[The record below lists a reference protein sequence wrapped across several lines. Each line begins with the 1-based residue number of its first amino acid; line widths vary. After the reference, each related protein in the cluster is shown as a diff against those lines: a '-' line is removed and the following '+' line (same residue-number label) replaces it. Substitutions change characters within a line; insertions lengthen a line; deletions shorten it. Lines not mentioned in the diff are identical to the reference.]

1 MKKFSEIKRSETK
14 EPSIRV
20 AWKDIDKNMLE
31 IFQEFFGK
39 YYSILKLGNDS
50 YTLVS
55 NSQWT
60 GVAEEGCIFCS
71 ERQCY
76 LRVSWSDKDFEGID
90 VSVFIGQKYRGG
102 EIESPRK
109 FLKELEECVK
119 KLDELIA
126 KMNSPER
133 RGINVTKNTGIS

>member
-1 MKKFSEIKRSETK
+1 MF
-14 EPSIRV
+14 
-20 AWKDIDKNMLE
+20 E

-39 YYSILKLGNDS
+39 YYSLLKLGNDS

-55 NSQWT
+55 NSQRT

-76 LRVSWSDKDFEGID
+76 LRVSSSDKDFEGID
-90 VSVFIGQKYRGG
+90 VSVFIGQKYRDANWCIHGG
-102 EIESPRK
+102 EIKSPRK

-119 KLDELIA
+119 RLDELVA
-126 KMNSPER
+126 KINSPER
-133 RGINVTKNTGIS
+133 RGINVAKNTGIS